1 MYGFNVFN
9 EKLPKICNLYVN
21 TLVIMMTTISV
32 NIDTYAQ
39 ADMKNQNKTV
49 IDGEQLSMMRDYC
62 IKHADRSAAGENVT
76 DDLVLS
82 GSLPANFG
90 NITCA
95 LVEEINSKLGSSFS
109 LRINQSESLNL
120 TNGPTLGSTII

>member
-1 MYGFNVFN
+1 MVSMCLMKNYLKSVIFMSM
-9 EKLPKICNLYVN
+9 

-39 ADMKNQNKTV
+39 ADMKKQNKTV

-82 GSLPANFG
+82 GSLPTNFG

-120 TNGPTLGSTII
+120 TNGSTLGSTII

>member
-1 MYGFNVFN
+1 MVSMCLVKNY
-9 EKLPKICNLYVN
+9 PKSVIFVSM
-21 TLVIMMTTISV
+21 TLAIMMTTISV

-39 ADMKNQNKTV
+39 VELKNQNKTV
-49 IDGEQLSMMRDYC
+49 IDAEQLSMMLDYC

-120 TNGPTLGSTII
+120 TNGSTLGSTII

>member
-1 MYGFNVFN
+1 MVSMCIMKNY
-9 EKLPKICNLYVN
+9 PKSVIFMSILA
-21 TLVIMMTTISV
+21 IMMTTISV

-62 IKHADRSAAGENVT
+62 IKYADRSAAGENVT

>member
-1 MYGFNVFN
+1 M
-9 EKLPKICNLYVN
+9 
-21 TLVIMMTTISV
+21 TLAIMMMTISI

-39 ADMKNQNKTV
+39 ADMKNKTV
-49 IDGEQLSMMRDYC
+49 IDAEQLSMMRDYC
-62 IKHADRSAAGENVT
+62 IKHAHRSAAGENVT

-95 LVEEINSKLGSSFS
+95 LVEEINSKFGSLFS
-109 LRINQSESLNL
+109 LQINQSESLNL
-120 TNGPTLGSTII
+120 RNGSTLGSTII

>member
-1 MYGFNVFN
+1 MVSMCLVKNY
-9 EKLPKICNLYVN
+9 PKSVIFVSM
-21 TLVIMMTTISV
+21 TLAIMITTISV

-39 ADMKNQNKTV
+39 VELKNQNKTV
-49 IDGEQLSMMRDYC
+49 IDAEQLSMMLDYC
-62 IKHADRSAAGENVT
+62 IKHAGRSAAGENVT

-120 TNGPTLGSTII
+120 TNGSTLGSTII

>member
-1 MYGFNVFN
+1 M
-9 EKLPKICNLYVN
+9 
-21 TLVIMMTTISV
+21 TLAIMITTISV

-39 ADMKNQNKTV
+39 VELKNQNKTV
-49 IDGEQLSMMRDYC
+49 IDAEQLSMMLDYC
-62 IKHADRSAAGENVT
+62 IKHAGRSAAGENVT

-120 TNGPTLGSTII
+120 TNSSTLGSTII